1 DGEDK
6 SFDTDKYDPMT
17 YVGIDKAGTKVC
29 FFVIDG
35 RQDWISM
42 GVKFYEM
49 VRIAQ
54 KFDCWN
60 VTRFDGGGSTAM
72 WLYTDGAG
80 KVVNQPSDAKGERSC
95 MNYLHVRIK
104 Q

>member
-1 DGEDK
+1 MPQALPMWSVLGQREDGAVL
-6 SFDTDKYDPMT
+6 ML
-17 YVGIDKAGTKVC
+17 
-29 FFVIDG
+29 VIDG

>member
-1 DGEDK
+1 
-6 SFDTDKYDPMT
+6 
-17 YVGIDKAGTKVC
+17 
-29 FFVIDG
+29 
-35 RQDWISM
+35 
-42 GVKFYEM
+42 M

-60 VTRFDGGGSTAM
+60 VTRFDGGGSAAM